1 MKEMITFYYNLEPT
15 EISQKDNC
23 YEWQEK
29 GERFILFPLSRTEEE
44 LKMIYQVC
52 EELKIRHIPVHTFIR
67 NRENKLISKIYEQEY
82 ILFKIEATK
91 EEMNVIDM
99 IKFQNS
105 LILSLDKKNQYHNN
119 WDILWSKKID
129 YFEYQIHELG
139 KNKKVILNSFSYY
152 IGLAENAISYARN
165 TNKKIG
171 ISNFDKICL
180 CHKRVEFPN
189 TKDQFMNPLL
199 FIFDLQVRDIA
210 EYIKSTF
217 FQDEVDARIE
227 LNAFLNMER
236 KTRYEYQMFYARMLY
251 PSYYFDIYEQI
262 MNNQEEEQK
271 LIKIIEKNQQYE
283 AFLNEI
289 YIKICKIIEIDKI
302 EWINKKKQL

>member
-171 ISNFDKICL
+171 K
-180 CHKRVEFPN
+180 
-189 TKDQFMNPLL
+189 
-199 FIFDLQVRDIA
+199 
-210 EYIKSTF
+210 
-217 FQDEVDARIE
+217 
-227 LNAFLNMER
+227 
-236 KTRYEYQMFYARMLY
+236 
-251 PSYYFDIYEQI
+251 
-262 MNNQEEEQK
+262 
-271 LIKIIEKNQQYE
+271 
-283 AFLNEI
+283 
-289 YIKICKIIEIDKI
+289 
-302 EWINKKKQL
+302 